1 MAYYMIILKDCQNM
15 DICDS
20 VKLFVVSIKKETIE
34 CYNKFD
40 KNKQRMVSMNIIS
53 YFFSFLKKNFY
64 KIKLIV

>member
-15 DICDS
+15 ELFNS

-53 YFFSFLKKNFY
+53 YFVNILKKNC
-64 KIKLIV
+64 

>member
-15 DICDS
+15 ELFDS

-40 KNKQRMVSMNIIS
+40 NNKQRMVSMNIIS
-53 YFFSFLKKNFY
+53 YFVNILKKNFY
-64 KIKLIV
+64 IKLN

>member
-1 MAYYMIILKDCQNM
+1 MAYYMIILKNCQNM
-15 DICDS
+15 DIYDS

-53 YFFSFLKKNFY
+53 HFFSFLKKNFY
-64 KIKLIV
+64 IKLN

>member
-1 MAYYMIILKDCQNM
+1 MHKS
-15 DICDS
+15 DS

-53 YFFSFLKKNFY
+53 HFNKILEENFKQYLKT
-64 KIKLIV
+64 

>member
-1 MAYYMIILKDCQNM
+1 MAYYMIILKNCQNM
-15 DICDS
+15 DIYDS

-64 KIKLIV
+64 IKLN

>member
-1 MAYYMIILKDCQNM
+1 M
-15 DICDS
+15 DIYDS

-64 KIKLIV
+64 IKLN

>member
-15 DICDS
+15 ELFDS

-40 KNKQRMVSMNIIS
+40 KNKQRMVSMNRIS
-53 YFFSFLKKNFY
+53 YFVNILKKNFY
-64 KIKLIV
+64 IKLN

>member
-1 MAYYMIILKDCQNM
+1 MELF
-15 DICDS
+15 DS